1 MATRELDAPPRI
13 LPLYARAAATM
24 LPGAGR
30 LPFLPGHGTDVPDD
44 ELVLGD
50 VALHPA
56 HVAAYAKVCGF
67 TLRDELPS
75 TYLHVVAF
83 PLHMAL
89 MGDRRFPFGA
99 VGLVHVANRIRRHR
113 PVRLGERPALRV
125 RATPLRPHAR
135 GRTFTIV
142 SEARVG
148 DELVWED
155 VSTFLRRGRSG
166 DAAGPAVAA
175 PERDGAAVA
184 PEPADA
190 VVRWRLPA
198 DLGRRYAR
206 VSGDRNPIHLH
217 DGPAKLLGFPRAIAH
232 GMWTK
237 ARCLAALEPR
247 LPAAHV
253 VDVRFRRPVLLPSTV
268 TFGAEAEGPS
278 IAFTV
283 RGARDGTPHI
293 EGRVEPGAGA

>member
-217 DGPAKLLGFPRAIAH
+217 KLAAKAFGFPSAIAH
-232 GMWTK
+232 GMWLK
-237 ARCLAALEPR
+237 ARTLATLQGR
-247 LPAAHV
+247 LPEAYT
-253 VDVRFRRPVLLPSTV
+253 VDVAFKLPVLLPATV
-268 TFGAEAEGPS
+268 AISGEQDGQTWTLDVRNSRSGKPHLAG
-278 IAFTV
+278 TV
-283 RGARDGTPHI
+283 QTPT
-293 EGRVEPGAGA
+293 